1 MVGYPANVANE
12 QLEELLKVEPNRH
25 TRPAHAVWYVTYD
38 SSAKSTRLIEHSNL
52 PSEVPEFIKN
62 LSGPMLTREPLKGLD
77 SSLIHI
83 VPAWKSPTVMKL
95 SSCTTVASWLQR
107 MSAALISQ
115 DSAISGLRAS
125 D

>member
-38 SSAKSTRLIEHSNL
+38 SSAKSTRLIARSNL

-107 MSAALISQ
+107 MSVALIPR

>member
-12 QLEELLKVEPNRH
+12 RLEEHLKVEPNRH
-25 TRPAHAVWYVTYD
+25 TRPVHAVWYFTYD
-38 SSAKSTRLIEHSNL
+38 SSAKSTRLIVHSNP
-52 PSEVPEFIKN
+52 PSEVPELSKN
-62 LSGPMLTREPLKGLD
+62 LSDPMLTREPLTGLD

-107 MSAALISQ
+107 MSEALIPR